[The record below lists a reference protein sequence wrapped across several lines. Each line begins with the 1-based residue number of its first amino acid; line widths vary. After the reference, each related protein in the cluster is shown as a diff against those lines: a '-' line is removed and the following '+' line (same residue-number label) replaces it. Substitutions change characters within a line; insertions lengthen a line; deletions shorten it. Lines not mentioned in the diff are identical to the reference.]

1 MKPLL
6 LSIIA
11 IAGIIFTGIFFSSVH
26 AYNSTSTDYGNLSA
40 LNQDPSMPKIT
51 SNGPLP
57 VPSDIRDRMF
67 DWCLAPRNDLGTIDP
82 KILQFVLEN
91 NPKALDNVHDIDTE
105 NQVVN
110 EQYWNILQTKLI
122 TNNMEFK
129 SLYGNE
135 SSIQYLSA
143 ITLTSC
149 PPITTTNG
157 TFTTLYNESYNFL
170 LNFDANTFSYT
181 FSKSPLPAYSIQT
194 NSSETEKNGLI
205 IPRIDSPLKQFK
217 SGISV
222 EDIQCADGLT
232 LVVKTEDGTPACVK
246 PDTAQILIERG
257 WGMNISSNTDTDTAD
272 DGILSGNVV
281 LAGGPGGPQANY
293 EVDVYATDGITI
305 VGKTFSDINAH
316 YSIPLPAGKY
326 IIYVQDYPKPIQH
339 LVSVFKGKTTTF
351 DILYCTNCK

>member
-1 MKPLL
+1 MKTIY

-26 AYNSTSTDYGNLSA
+26 AYNSTSTDYGNFSA
-40 LNQDPSMPKIT
+40 PNQDLSMPKII
-51 SNGPLP
+51 SVGPLP
-57 VPSDIRDRMF
+57 VPSDIHDRMF
-67 DWCLAPRNDLGTIDP
+67 DWCLAPRNDMGTIDP

-91 NPKALDNVHDIDTE
+91 NPKALDSVHDIDTE
-105 NQVVN
+105 NKVVN

-143 ITLTSC
+143 FTLTSC
-149 PPITTTNG
+149 PPITATNG

-194 NSSETEKNGLI
+194 NSSETEKNGLTTQ
-205 IPRIDSPLKQFK
+205 RIDSPLKQFK

-222 EDIQCADGLT
+222 EDVQCKDGLQFIM
-232 LVVKTEDGTPACVK
+232 KKENGQFACVK
-246 PDTAQILIERG
+246 METANELFNRG
-257 WGMNISSNTDTDTAD
+257 WGIYP
-272 DGILSGNVV
+272 V
-281 LAGGPGGPQANY
+281 
-293 EVDVYATDGITI
+293 
-305 VGKTFSDINAH
+305 
-316 YSIPLPAGKY
+316 SIP
-326 IIYVQDYPKPIQH
+326 DH
-339 LVSVFKGKTTTF
+339 
-351 DILYCTNCK
+351 